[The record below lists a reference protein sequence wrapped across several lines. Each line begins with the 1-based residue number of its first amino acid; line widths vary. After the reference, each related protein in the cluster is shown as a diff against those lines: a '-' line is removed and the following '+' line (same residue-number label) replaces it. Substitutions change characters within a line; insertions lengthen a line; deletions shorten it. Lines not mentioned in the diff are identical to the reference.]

1 MNKILLGLCGS
12 KTIEHKAKIKMFIFK
27 LKEQTD
33 SHITIVGMGDRDGA
47 DKYIKK
53 YALEF
58 GYDYKEMNPP
68 HTPKSL
74 YSLMSEAYYNKP
86 YSSKNF
92 FLRNQIFCQYV
103 DKCVIFDDTN
113 AQDKKIVNLVKQLT
127 KAQKKAIIVTS

>member
-1 MNKILLGLCGS
+1 MNKILIGLCGS
-12 KTIEHKAKIKMFIFK
+12 KTFENKAKIKMFIFK

-33 SHITIVGMGDRDGA
+33 SQITIVGMGDKDGA

-58 GYDYKEMNPP
+58 GYEYREMNPP

-92 FLRNQIFCQYV
+92 FLRNQISKNPFILLFLMMKKLV
-103 DKCVIFDDTN
+103 AFRGWKWLVLSEIFIM
-113 AQDKKIVNLVKQLT
+113 KNLNML
-127 KAQKKAIIVTS
+127 